1 MRLFIAVD
9 PDEGMRRE
17 LIRYMNDLRACGMQ
31 GVYTKEENLHL
42 TLAFIGDYGDPQEVL
57 EAMEEAAEE
66 VFTLS
71 LKGTGSFGDLWWA
84 GFKDSEALEKKAEET
99 SAMLEHAFDFMEAA
113 FGESQEMVVFITEL
127 SVNRFAAA
135 FIRENDCDRYYMY
148 NKRLLFAD
156 REANVRGE
164 LDRIRGMMV
173 GKE

>member
-84 GFKDSEALEKKAEET
+84 GYEESEALEKLAKRLRHALAEHGIPYDRKAFKAHCT
-99 SAMLEHAFDFMEAA
+99 LVRKAHFPHN
-113 FGESQEMVVFITEL
+113 MVRLPGKEL
-127 SVNRFAAA
+127 SAS
-135 FIRENDCDRYYMY
+135 MT
-148 NKRLLFAD
+148 
-156 REANVRGE
+156 VRTMTLYRSRQGKNGMVYTVLGE
-164 LDRIRGMMV
+164 VSLY
-173 GKE
+173 E